1 MRVGV
6 EVTPQVGGH
15 LPIGKRGQEE
25 DPAPHQPPQRVL
37 AMALRAGVAVA
48 AAGAVAETFS
58 RF

>member
-1 MRVGV
+1 M